1 MGPAASAGNKSKVQV
16 RVSLL
21 HKRGWLIDSNN
32 AFIVAVLGAGR
43 PGFTEA
49 EAIAALGFSEA
60 RATRKVGS
68 TGHCDYALL
77 E

>member
-1 MGPAASAGNKSKVQV
+1 MFFASI
-16 RVSLL
+16 RL
-21 HKRGWLIDSNN
+21 RGWLIDSNN